1 MNDIDRPDRPRHP
14 RSMIRRIC
22 AFCGSSSGNREV
34 YRDAARA
41 FGALLAHRKIG
52 LVYGGGR
59 VGLMG
64 ALADA
69 VLENGGEA
77 IGVIP
82 RALMDKEVG
91 HLGLSELRVVSSMH
105 ERKALM
111 AELAD
116 AFVALPGGY
125 GTLDE
130 FCEVLTWGQLG
141 LHQKPCGLLNV
152 DGYFNDLLA
161 LFKHAVGEGF
171 VHPIHS
177 ALVLAETDPQ
187 RLLGLILG
195 SRVPRLDKWLDR
207 KDV

>member
-1 MNDIDRPDRPRHP
+1 
-14 RSMIRRIC
+14 MIRRIC
-22 AFCGSSSGNREV
+22 VFCGSSSGHRPV
-34 YRDAARA
+34 YRDAARVL
-41 FGALLAHRKIG
+41 GGLLVQRNIG

-64 ALADA
+64 ELADA
-69 VLENGGEA
+69 VLERGGEA

-82 RALMDKEVG
+82 RALMEKEIG
-91 HLGLSELRVVSSMH
+91 HLGLTELRVVDSMH

-161 LFKHAVGEGF
+161 LFKHALGEGF
-171 VHPIHS
+171 LHPIHS
-177 ALVLAETDPQ
+177 TLVLAETDPE
-187 RLLGLILG
+187 RLLDRIL
-195 SRVPRLDKWLDR
+195 SSHVPRLDKWLYR
-207 KDV
+207 TEA

>member
-1 MNDIDRPDRPRHP
+1 
-14 RSMIRRIC
+14 MIRRIC
-22 AFCGSSSGNREV
+22 VFCGSSRGKRPV

-41 FGALLAHRKIG
+41 FGGLLAQQKIG

-64 ALADA
+64 ELANA
-69 VLENGGEA
+69 VLERGGEA

-82 RALMDKEVG
+82 RALVEKEVG
-91 HLGLSELRVVSSMH
+91 HLGLTELRIVGSMH
-105 ERKALM
+105 ERKAVM
-111 AELAD
+111 AELSD

-152 DGYFNDLLA
+152 DGYFDDLLA

-171 VHPIHS
+171 LHPIHS
-177 ALVLAETDPQ
+177 TLVLAETDPEK
-187 RLLGLILG
+187 LLGLVLG
-195 SRVPRLDKWLDR
+195 SQVPRLDKWLDR
-207 KDV
+207 TDV

>member
-1 MNDIDRPDRPRHP
+1 
-14 RSMIRRIC
+14 
-22 AFCGSSSGNREV
+22 V

-41 FGALLAHRKIG
+41 FGGLLAQQKIG

-69 VLENGGEA
+69 VLELGGEA
-77 IGVIP
+77 VGVIP
-82 RALMDKEVG
+82 HALMEKEIG
-91 HLGLSELRVVSSMH
+91 HRGLTELRVVDSMH

-111 AELAD
+111 SDLSD

-130 FCEVLTWGQLG
+130 FCEVLTWAQLG

-161 LFKHAVGEGF
+161 LFKHALKEGF
-171 VHPIHS
+171 LHPIHS
-177 ALVLAETDPQ
+177 TLVLAESDPQ
-187 RLLGLILG
+187 KLLELVLS

-207 KDV
+207 TEV